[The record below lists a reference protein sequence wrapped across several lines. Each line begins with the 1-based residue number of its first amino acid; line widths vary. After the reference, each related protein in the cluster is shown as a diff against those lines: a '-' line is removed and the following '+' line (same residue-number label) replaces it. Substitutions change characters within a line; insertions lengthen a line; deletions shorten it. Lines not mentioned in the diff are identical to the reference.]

1 MDTYNEELG
10 MRVPEHIAIILDGN
24 GRWAKKRLMPRN
36 YGHMQGSKAVELVCE
51 EAYNIG
57 VKYLTVYAFSTE
69 NWQRPSDEVQAIMKL
84 LRNYLKDCI
93 KTTSKNNMKVR
104 ILGDKAGLDDDI
116 REQIDKL
123 EKESSKNTGL
133 NFQIAINYG
142 SRDEMV
148 RAMRR
153 MSADIASG
161 IIKESDITEETFSSY
176 LDTRGIPDPDMIIR
190 TSGEQRLSN
199 FLMWQ
204 SAYSEFYFPEVLWP
218 DFNRKELV
226 KAIEAY
232 NKRDRR
238 YGKVKEK

>member
-1 MDTYNEELG
+1 
-10 MRVPEHIAIILDGN
+10 
-24 GRWAKKRLMPRN
+24 
-36 YGHMQGSKAVELVCE
+36 
-51 EAYNIG
+51 
-57 VKYLTVYAFSTE
+57 
-69 NWQRPSDEVQAIMKL
+69 MKL

-123 EKESSKNTGL
+123 EKEASKNTGL
-133 NFQIAINYG
+133 NFQIAINNG

-190 TSGEQRLSN
+190 TSGEQRDSN

-226 KAIEAY
+226 KAIEAF

-238 YGKVKEK
+238 FGKVKEK

>member
-1 MDTYNEELG
+1 MSIKLD
-10 MRVPEHIAIILDGN
+10 MSKIPSHIAIILDGN

-123 EKESSKNTGL
+123 EKE
-133 NFQIAINYG
+133 
-142 SRDEMV
+142 
-148 RAMRR
+148 
-153 MSADIASG
+153 
-161 IIKESDITEETFSSY
+161 
-176 LDTRGIPDPDMIIR
+176 
-190 TSGEQRLSN
+190 
-199 FLMWQ
+199 
-204 SAYSEFYFPEVLWP
+204 VLEKYK
-218 DFNRKELV
+218 D
-226 KAIEAY
+226 
-232 NKRDRR
+232 D
-238 YGKVKEK
+238 KEKAAEIYSRMIAEEIVSHTTDEELEKL

>member
-1 MDTYNEELG
+1 MDTFNEELG

-116 REQIDKL
+116 REQIDNL
-123 EKESSKNTGL
+123 EKESAKNTGL

-148 RAMRR
+148 RAMRK
-153 MSADIASG
+153 MNADIANG

-238 YGKVKEK
+238 YGKVKEE

>member
-1 MDTYNEELG
+1 MDTFNKELG
-10 MRVPEHIAIILDGN
+10 MKVPEHIAIILDGN

-36 YGHMQGSKAVELVCE
+36 YGHMQGSKTVELICE
-51 EAYNIG
+51 EAYNLG

-69 NWQRPSDEVQAIMKL
+69 NWQRPTDEVEAIMKL

-104 ILGDKAGLDDDI
+104 ILGDKDGLDDDI
-116 REQIDKL
+116 RSEINNL
-123 EKESSKNTGL
+123 EIESSKNTGL

-148 RAMRR
+148 RAMKK
-153 MSADIASG
+153 MTKDIEDNK
-161 IIKESDITEETFSSY
+161 IKKEDITEELFESY
-176 LDTRGIPDPDMIIR
+176 LDTRGIPNPDMIIR

-238 YGKVKEK
+238 YGKVKEE